1 MILTSYRP
9 DCLIWPSGRDDSPT
23 TERSRYRLQRIQ
35 MGMRKAGIF
44 GRREDTVETRDR
56 SYWTNRGFEV
66 GSLETKRMDA

>member
-1 MILTSYRP
+1 
-9 DCLIWPSGRDDSPT
+9 
-23 TERSRYRLQRIQ
+23 